1 MSPIYGRKNE
11 RKSVVSLSIV
21 LLLLNLP
28 YLVELGAE
36 GVYLGYELLALCVLL
51 LLHPLELLLEVAV
64 GIAHT
69 LPQGVLGLFGYVHL
83 TL

>member
-1 MSPIYGRKNE
+1 MMLSLAIIKARERETTKTEIVYGMKNE

-36 GVYLGYELLALCVLL
+36 GVYLG
-51 LLHPLELLLEVAV
+51 H
-64 GIAHT
+64 
-69 LPQGVLGLFGYVHL
+69 
-83 TL
+83 

>member
-1 MSPIYGRKNE
+1 MKNE

-36 GVYLGYELLALCVLL
+36 GAVLA
-51 LLHPLELLLEVAV
+51 LHPLELL
-64 GIAHT
+64 
-69 LPQGVLGLFGYVHL
+69 VLYE
-83 TL
+83 